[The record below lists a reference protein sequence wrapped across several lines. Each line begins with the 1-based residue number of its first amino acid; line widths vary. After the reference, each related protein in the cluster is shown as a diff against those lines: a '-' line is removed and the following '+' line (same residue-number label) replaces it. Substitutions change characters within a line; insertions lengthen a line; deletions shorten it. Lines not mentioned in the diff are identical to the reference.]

1 MLNKLLI
8 TEVYSVYPKNAR
20 EKIGFF
26 TASLHFLHIS
36 RIWQPG
42 TGDGR
47 AHYQHPPSH
56 YFKIYSYYTTSIR
69 RNQLFFATFHSE
81 IAKLFISLFVS
92 PYYPPLLVIS
102 YNLIFFD
109 GFPPVSSQKL
119 PAFFLLWQTA
129 HERQLFRP
137 MPISARQPLLWR
149 QDIPLHLQP
158 FAPAPAFCRTPS

>member
-26 TASLHFLHIS
+26 TVSLHFLHIP
-36 RIWQPG
+36 RIRHPG

-47 AHYQHPPSH
+47 AHLQHPPSH

-81 IAKLFISLFVS
+81 IANLFISLSVR
-92 PYYPPLLVIS
+92 PYYSPLLGTS
-102 YNLIFFD
+102 YNLIFSD

-129 HERQLFRP
+129 RERQLYRP
-137 MPISARQPLLWR
+137 APISTRQPLR
-149 QDIPLHLQP
+149 RRREIPLHLQP
-158 FAPAPAFCRTPS
+158 STPAPAFCRIPS